1 MDKNFVKFV
10 RDLREISF
18 IKDYRVYDDG
28 RAKIVFHVP
37 LFRLSAYEEFFA
49 SLGMRVV
56 DVEAELKEDGNITLW
71 LEEV

>member
-1 MDKNFVKFV
+1 MCKSFVGFV
-10 RDLREISF
+10 RDLREMSF
-18 IKDYRVYDDG
+18 IKDYRIYDDG

-56 DVEAELKEDGNITLW
+56 DVEAVVREDGNITLW

>member
-1 MDKNFVKFV
+1 MCKSFVGFV
-10 RDLREISF
+10 RDLKEMSF

-56 DVEAELKEDGNITLW
+56 DVETELKEGGNITLW

>member
-1 MDKNFVKFV
+1 MCKSFVRFV
-10 RDLREISF
+10 RDLREMDF

-37 LFRLSAYEEFFA
+37 FFRLSAYEEFFA

-56 DVEAELKEDGNITLW
+56 DVEAFIKEDGNITLW

>member
-1 MDKNFVKFV
+1 MCKSFVRFV
-10 RDLREISF
+10 RDLKEMSF

-56 DVEAELKEDGNITLW
+56 DVEAELKEGGNITLW

>member
-1 MDKNFVKFV
+1 MCKSFVGFV
-10 RDLREISF
+10 RDLKEMSF

-56 DVEAELKEDGNITLW
+56 DVEAVVGEDGNITLW